1 VLAHFQY
8 HESRVYEEAECVGE
22 KVLLVSSRL
31 SANGSIWCRATGQ
44 TQHSAD
50 GDTVEFSHQ
59 IPKNDLKAELSA
71 VCLSVSPSL
80 LSDLSDLSAQSVQT
94 DETSFGYSMR

>member
-1 VLAHFQY
+1 M
-8 HESRVYEEAECVGE
+8 YEEAECVGE

-31 SANGSIWCRATGQ
+31 SANGSIWCRATGR
-44 TQHSAD
+44 TEHSD

-59 IPKNDLKAELSA
+59 IPKDDLIAELSA

-94 DETSFGYSMR
+94 DETSFGYSTR